1 LRCITFAGAGG
12 NQVVQVAERPD
23 PVPAGREVVVAAG
36 VAALNPADL
45 LQREGNYPAPPGSP
59 ADVPGLEVAGEVVS
73 VGPDVE
79 RWSVGDRVFG
89 LIGGGGLST
98 RVLVEERS
106 LAAVPDRL
114 DEHGAAAVPEVFV
127 TAHDA
132 LRTQAGL
139 QRGETLLVHGASGG
153 VGSAAVQLGLAFG
166 ARVLGAARSEDGR
179 AFLVEVG
186 AEPVADDGFVEAV
199 LAATDGHGADVILEL
214 VGTPH
219 FPADLEAVAQRG
231 RIMIVG
237 IVGGSEV
244 RFSLLQ
250 LMQRRARIEGTV
262 LRARDLDEKA
272 AAVGAFEREVVPLL
286 ADGTIVPVVDRTF
299 PMDDVHAAFD
309 HLAGRGKRG
318 KVLLD
323 LGGAA

>member
-1 LRCITFAGAGG
+1 LRCITFTGAGG
-12 NQVVQVAERPD
+12 NDVVEVVERPD
-23 PVPAGREVVVAAG
+23 PVPAGREVMVAAR

-59 ADVPGLEVAGEVVS
+59 ADVPGLEVAGEVVC

-79 RWSVGDRVFG
+79 RWAVGDRVFG

-139 QRGETLLVHGASGG
+139 RRNETLLVHGASGG
-153 VGSAAVQLGLAFG
+153 VGSAAVQLGLALG
-166 ARVLGAARSEDGR
+166 ARVLGVARSEDGR
-179 AFLVEVG
+179 DFVAELG
-186 AEPVADDGFVEAV
+186 AEPVADDGFVDAV
-199 LAATDGHGADVILEL
+199 MATTDGHGADVILEL

-219 FPADLEAVAQRG
+219 FPADLEAVARRG
-231 RIMIVG
+231 RIMVVG
-237 IVGGSEV
+237 IVGGTDA

-272 AAVGAFEREVVPLL
+272 AAVAAFEREVVPLL
-286 ADGTIVPVVDRTF
+286 ADGTIAPVVDRTF
-299 PMDDVHAAFD
+299 PMEDVHDAFD

-323 LGGAA
+323 LGGTA

>member
-1 LRCITFAGAGG
+1 MRCIIFTGAGG
-12 NQVVQVAERPD
+12 NEVVEIVERPD
-23 PVPAGREVVVAAG
+23 PVPAGREVLVTAR

-59 ADVPGLEVAGEVVS
+59 PDVPGLEVAGEVVA

-79 RWSVGDRVFG
+79 RWGVGDRVFG
-89 LIGGGGLST
+89 LVGGGGLST

-139 QRGETLLVHGASGG
+139 RRDETLLVHGASGG
-153 VGSAAVQLGLAFG
+153 VGSAAVQLGLALG
-166 ARVLGAARSEDGR
+166 ARVLGTARSEDGR
-179 AFLVEVG
+179 VFVAELG
-186 AEPVADDGFVEAV
+186 AEPVADEGFVDAV
-199 LAATDGHGADVILEL
+199 LSATDGHGADVILEL

-219 FPADLEAVAQRG
+219 FPADLDVVAQRG
-231 RIMIVG
+231 RIMVVG
-237 IVGGSEV
+237 IVGGTEA

-272 AAVGAFEREVVPLL
+272 AAVAAFGREVVPLL
-286 ADGTIVPVVDRTF
+286 ADGTIAPVVDHTF
-299 PMDDVHAAFD
+299 RMYEVHAAFD

-323 LGGAA
+323 LGGTA

>member
-1 LRCITFAGAGG
+1 MRCIIFTGAGG
-12 NQVVQVAERPD
+12 DEVVEIVERPD
-23 PVPAGREVVVAAG
+23 PAPKGRQVLVA
-36 VAALNPADL
+36 VRVSALNPADL
-45 LQREGNYPAPPGSP
+45 LQRAGKYPAPPGSP
-59 ADVPGLEVAGEVVS
+59 ADVPGLEVAGIVTA

-79 RWSVGDRVFG
+79 RWAVGDRVFG

-98 RVLVEERS
+98 HVLVEERS

-114 DEHGAAAVPEVFV
+114 DEYGAAAVPEVFV

-132 LRTQAGL
+132 LRSQAGL
-139 QRGETLLVHGASGG
+139 QRGETLLIHGASGG
-153 VGSAAVQLGLAFG
+153 VGSAAVQLGLAMG

-179 AFLVEVG
+179 DFVQELG
-186 AEPVADDGFVEAV
+186 AEPVDDEGFVDAV
-199 LAATDGHGADVILEL
+199 LAATEGHGADVILEL

-219 FPADLEAVAQRG
+219 FPDNLVAVAERG
-231 RIMIVG
+231 RIMVVG
-237 IVGGSEV
+237 IVGGTDV

-272 AAVGAFEREVVPLL
+272 AAVAAFEREVVPLL
-286 ADGTIVPVVDRTF
+286 ADGTIVPVIDRTF
-299 PMDDVHAAFD
+299 PMDEVNAAFD
-309 HLAGRGKRG
+309 HLAGPGKRG

-323 LGGAA
+323 LGGST